1 MKAQKMR
8 TTIEQNTKTHVGH
21 EFVGH
26 AERKNKARNREI
38 SRETEQMPI
47 YDKRDRNNWYNS
59 IPVSGRQKA
68 NPLADPDFSIEKMP
82 ENEIDFGNGSILAK
96 IPEIEGRIFRRDDKD
111 RNGTYIVFLTDSRYD
126 KELKQT
132 RNDKVIIGTE
142 LFGKY
147 EGLMMANEN
156 YHLYF
161 DTKGRLINDPMKKRK
176 EEEAREQTRREAEEN
191 KTTADRDITARKVST
206 ANDTT
211 RTDDETTNETN
222 DKTTNNSTQ
231 TTQGER
237 TVDEIK
243 ESLLRKEKLLK
254 QQLRALEQKH
264 EEADIQL
271 QELREKQERLDELIE
286 VREYEMTKKA
296 ASHFDLLYYILDD
309 FLTMAKEQAKR
320 RPDALMRITQI
331 RAINEILEELQT
343 LFKGTEAEDY
353 LHLAAEPQ
361 EDDLEHHPGTT
372 YGEMAILLSAYTH
385 TINACRGNRLFW
397 KTKPS
402 TEEGKE
408 EDEE

>member
-1 MKAQKMR
+1 
-8 TTIEQNTKTHVGH
+8 
-21 EFVGH
+21 
-26 AERKNKARNREI
+26 
-38 SRETEQMPI
+38 MPI

-59 IPVSGRQKA
+59 IPVSSRQKA
-68 NPLADPDFSIEKMP
+68 NPLADPDFSIEKMQ

-96 IPEIEGRIFRRDDKD
+96 IPTIEGRIFRRDDKD
-111 RNGTYIVFLTDSRYD
+111 RNSTYIVLLTDSHYD

-161 DTKGRLINDPMKKRK
+161 DTKGHLVNDPMKKRK
-176 EEEAREQTRREAEEN
+176 EKEAREQARKEAEEN
-191 KTTADRDITARKVST
+191 ETATYCANTTRKVST

-211 RTDDETTNETN
+211 RTDDETTNGTN
-222 DKTTNNSTQ
+222 DITINKTTNNSTQ

-264 EEADIQL
+264 EEADLQL

-296 ASHFDLLYYILDD
+296 SSHFEIRDYILDD
-309 FLTMAKEQAKR
+309 FLAIAKEQAKR

-331 RAINEILEELQT
+331 RTINEILKELQT

-353 LHLAAEPQ
+353 LHLAAEPH

-408 EDEE
+408 EDKEENRDE